1 MSDFINIRYDDNG
14 GACLLHS
21 ENDVHYI
28 AKLNKYIGQSLV
40 STWGIAS
47 AYVIM
52 KYFPKEYET
61 FHVHYYNI
69 YYTVED
75 K

>member
-28 AKLNKYIGQSLV
+28 AKLNKYIGQSLPEEFV
-40 STWGIAS
+40 
-47 AYVIM
+47 
-52 KYFPKEYET
+52 
-61 FHVHYYNI
+61 VHM
-69 YYTVED
+69 
-75 K
+75 

>member
-28 AKLNKYIGQSLV
+28 AKLNKYIGQSLPEEFV
-40 STWGIAS
+40 VHMWLWSIFQKN
-47 AYVIM
+47 M
-52 KYFPKEYET
+52 RL